1 MVRAGAATVFQRDSA
16 RFVRHCAAMTTT
28 EAAQL
33 LEQFRAG
40 KIPVEK
46 VLHAFQ
52 AAPVADLGFAQVDTH
67 RALLKNFPEVIFGAG
82 KTPEQVV
89 KIAAKLLEH
98 GQQVLVTRVTAEHAR
113 ALRKKFK
120 RAVHHAAARCVTIE
134 KKPLPKRA
142 GFIAVVCAG
151 TSDLP
156 VAEEAAVTAE
166 IMGNRVERV
175 HDIGVAGLH
184 RMLARIELLQSAN
197 VIVAV
202 AGMEGALP
210 SVLAGLVSKPVIAVP
225 TSIGYGASFGGIAAL
240 LAMLNSCA
248 SGVTV
253 VNIDNG
259 FGAGY
264 AASQINALATD
275 GHR

>member
-1 MVRAGAATVFQRDSA
+1 
-16 RFVRHCAAMTTT
+16 MTTAGT
-28 EAAQL
+28 VRL

-40 KIPVEK
+40 KIPREK
-46 VLHAFQ
+46 VLRALQ

-67 RALLKNFPEVIFGAG
+67 RALRKNFPEVIFGAG
-82 KTPEQVV
+82 KTPDQIV

-98 GQQVLVTRVTAEHAR
+98 GQQVLVTRVTSEQAR

-120 RAVHHAAARCVTIE
+120 RAVHHQLARCVTIE

-142 GFIAVVCAG
+142 GIIAIVCAG

-156 VAEEAAVTAE
+156 VAEEAAITAE
-166 IMGNRVERV
+166 IMGNRVERI
-175 HDIGVAGLH
+175 HDAGIAGLH
-184 RMLARIELLQSAN
+184 RVLARMELLQSAT

-210 SVLAGLVSKPVIAVP
+210 SVIAGLVAKPVIAVP
-225 TSIGYGASFGGIAAL
+225 TSIGYGASFGGVAAL

-259 FGAGY
+259 FGAGF
-264 AASQINALATD
+264 AASQINALVSQK
-275 GHR
+275 